1 VSAGQAAR
9 VLLMHHVLDPAPTLL
24 AEAQAEVVEYPK
36 DGPLA
41 EEAIR
46 VAVDQNGCRGI
57 LSQVMD
63 PIRESVLSA
72 PGLRIVSNVAVGFD
86 NIDLA
91 AATQHGVMVTNTPG
105 VLTHTTADFAFA
117 LMMAAA
123 RRVGEGDRFVR
134 EGKFRGWAIDMLLG
148 QDVWGATLGLVGVGR
163 IGGAVARRA
172 RGFDMRILYTDEV
185 ALSAEIEQELGAT
198 RVDLATLLHEA
209 DFVSLHVPLTAQTR
223 HLISTDQL
231 AQMKPTAVLVNTSRG
246 PVVDE
251 ASLAEA
257 LRRRVIFAAGL
268 DVFEHEPDVDPALL
282 ELDNVVL
289 APHIASGSVRTRS
302 EMSAMAVRNLLA
314 GLRGER
320 PPNLLNPE
328 VLDRVVP

>member
-1 VSAGQAAR
+1 MSAEQR
-9 VLLMHHVLDPAPTLL
+9 PKVLLMHHVLDPGPALL
-24 AEAQAEVVEYPK
+24 AEAPVEVIEYPTE
-36 DGPLA
+36 GQLT

-46 VAVDQNGCRGI
+46 GAVEAHGCQGI

-63 PIRESVLSA
+63 PLRETVLSA

-86 NIDLA
+86 NIDLD
-91 AATQHGVMVTNTPG
+91 AATRHGVMATNTPG
-105 VLTHTTADFAFA
+105 VLTDTTADFAFT

-123 RRVGEGDRFVR
+123 RRVAEGDRFVR
-134 EGKFRGWAIDMLLG
+134 AGRFDGWAIDMLLG

-172 RGFDMRILYTDEV
+172 KAFDMRIIYTDEV
-185 ALSAEIEQELGAT
+185 PLPPETERQLSAA
-198 RVDLATLLHEA
+198 RVGLPTLLREA
-209 DFVSLHVPLTAQTR
+209 DFVSLHVPLTVQTR
-223 HLISTDQL
+223 HLIGSEQL

-251 ASLAEA
+251 AALAEA
-257 LRRRVIFAAGL
+257 LRRKVIFAAGL
-268 DVFEHEPDVDPALL
+268 DVFEREPEIHPDLRG
-282 ELDNVVL
+282 LDNIVL

-302 EMSAMAVRNLLA
+302 EMSALAVRNLLA
-314 GLRGER
+314 GLGGER

-328 VLDRVVP
+328 VLDRVAG

>member
-1 VSAGQAAR
+1 
-9 VLLMHHVLDPAPTLL
+9 MHHVLDPGPALL
-24 AEAQAEVVEYPK
+24 AEAPVEVIEYPTE
-36 DGPLA
+36 GQLT
-41 EEAIR
+41 EQAIR
-46 VAVDQNGCRGI
+46 GAVEAHGCQGI

-63 PIRESVLSA
+63 PLRETVLSA

-86 NIDLA
+86 NIDLD
-91 AATQHGVMVTNTPG
+91 AATRHGVMATNTPG
-105 VLTHTTADFAFA
+105 VLTDTTADFAFT

-123 RRVGEGDRFVR
+123 RRVAEGDRFVR
-134 EGKFRGWAIDMLLG
+134 TGRFDGWAIDMLLG

-172 RGFDMRILYTDEV
+172 KAFDMRIIYTDEV
-185 ALSAEIEQELGAT
+185 PLPLETERQLSAT
-198 RVDLATLLHEA
+198 RVGLPTLLREA

-223 HLISTDQL
+223 HMIGSEQL

-251 ASLAEA
+251 AALAEA
-257 LRRRVIFAAGL
+257 LRQKVIFAAGL
-268 DVFEHEPDVDPALL
+268 DVFEREPEIHPDLRG
-282 ELDNVVL
+282 LDNIVL

-302 EMSAMAVRNLLA
+302 EMSALAVRNLLA
-314 GLRGER
+314 GLGGER

-328 VLDRVVP
+328 VLDRVAG